1 MPGELFER
9 ATTEMPAVDVSEME
23 VASMEV
29 ASHGRGYGGVA
40 VLLAIA
46 AVVAAIIGARA
57 SMVSSDAN
65 DSWQS
70 ALRTEVKRS
79 AAAMNDVQTL
89 YQSDLPTAIEVLKA
103 QILTSELQAAEPGQ
117 SPAVQQALEVE
128 AGVQSQL
135 AVALSSGAELPSDST
150 YALPAGGYDL
160 GKRLA
165 DIRSRNANLVALD
178 PNSLQATGDAL
189 AQKALLLTLALIP
202 TSLCALLGVLAQ
214 PLRRHR
220 KALLGSGVVALA
232 VGVVMAIGAEVLA

>member
-1 MPGELFER
+1 MTGELFEP
-9 ATTEMPAVDVSEME
+9 ATAESPAVAVSEM
-23 VASMEV
+23 A
-29 ASHGRGYGGVA
+29 ATSHNRGNGGIA
-40 VLLAIA
+40 ILLAIA

-57 SMVSSDAN
+57 SLVSSDAN

-89 YQSDLPTAIEVLKA
+89 YQSDLPTANQILRA
-103 QILTSELQAAEPGQ
+103 QILAEELKAAEDGQ
-117 SPAVQQALEVE
+117 SPAAKHALEVE
-128 AGVQSQL
+128 ASVQSQL
-135 AVALSSGAELPSDST
+135 AEVLLSGSQLANDPA
-150 YALPAGGYDL
+150 YALPSGGYDL

-165 DIRSRNANLVALD
+165 DLRSTSPQLMALD
-178 PNSLQATGDAL
+178 PDALQAAGDKL

-220 KALLGSGVVALA
+220 QALLGSGVVALA
-232 VGVVMAIGAEVLA
+232 VGVVMAIGVEALA

>member
-1 MPGELFER
+1 
-9 ATTEMPAVDVSEME
+9 MPAVDVSEME
-23 VASMEV
+23 VAS
-29 ASHGRGYGGVA
+29 HDRGYGGVA

-128 AGVQSQL
+128 ASVQSQL

-150 YALPAGGYDL
+150 YALPSGGYDL

-178 PNSLQATGDAL
+178 PNSLQATGDGL

-220 KALLGSGVVALA
+220 RALLGSGVVALA

>member
-9 ATTEMPAVDVSEME
+9 LTTEMPAVDVSEME
-23 VASMEV
+23 VAS
-29 ASHGRGYGGVA
+29 HDRGYGGVA

-128 AGVQSQL
+128 ASVQSQL

-150 YALPAGGYDL
+150 YALPSGGYDL

-178 PNSLQATGDAL
+178 PNSLQATGDGL

-220 KALLGSGVVALA
+220 RALLGSGVVALA